1 MTLDTDITQHY
12 EIPLDIEKLARMAR
26 ADIYG
31 GPTYLDQ
38 DGEEVSMFDPS
49 YDHPFDFTGACNTIS
64 DWCGD
69 NVSHMYY
76 DADCGQ
82 LMDHEPQWEEDEDGN
97 MIEPAPYY
105 EVAPVDIKQALFGRE
120 LAHHI

>member
-1 MTLDTDITQHY
+1 MTLDTDITEHY
-12 EIPLDIEKLARMAR
+12 EIPKEIEVLARMAR

-31 GPTYLDQ
+31 GPTYLDK
-38 DGEEVSMFDPS
+38 DGEEVSMFDVT
-49 YDHPFDFTGACNTIS
+49 YDHPFDFTGACAELS

-69 NVSHMYY
+69 NISDMYY

-82 LMDHEPQWEEDEDGN
+82 LLDNEPQWEEDEDGH
-97 MIEPAPYY
+97 MIEPSPYY
-105 EVAPVDIKQALFGRE
+105 EVSRNDVKVALFGRE